1 MMPSFPRP
9 NQSNQPKILP
19 TSPPPV
25 ELLVNA
31 AIEIATA
38 EFVVAN
44 GRVAQARLNFEG
56 GYTEVINEGTPVF
69 DVLSNSFNRYQEY
82 HDYHHD

>member
-1 MMPSFPRP
+1 MPSLPRP
-9 NQSNQPKILP
+9 NQSNQPQNLP
-19 TSPPPV
+19 TLPPPV

-31 AIEIATA
+31 AIEIITT
-38 EFVVAN
+38 EVVVAN

-56 GYTEVINEGTPVF
+56 GYTEVINEGTAVF
-69 DVLSNSFNRYQEY
+69 EGLSNSFNRYQEY

>member
-1 MMPSFPRP
+1 M
-9 NQSNQPKILP
+9 
-19 TSPPPV
+19 
-25 ELLVNA
+25 VNA

-56 GYTEVINEGTPVF
+56 GYTEVINEGTAVF
-69 DVLSNSFNRYQEY
+69 EGLSNSFNRYQEY